1 MTKICSFGGYE
12 KLLLLPPVEML
23 TYPQAVEI
31 GLFLMLRKCKKK
43 GKIKE
48 KGNDCRLGRS

>member
-12 KLLLLPPVEML
+12 KLLLLPPIEML

-31 GLFLMLRKCKKK
+31 GLFLMLRKFKKK
-43 GKIKE
+43 KQNKGKRQQLQP
-48 KGNDCRLGRS
+48 G